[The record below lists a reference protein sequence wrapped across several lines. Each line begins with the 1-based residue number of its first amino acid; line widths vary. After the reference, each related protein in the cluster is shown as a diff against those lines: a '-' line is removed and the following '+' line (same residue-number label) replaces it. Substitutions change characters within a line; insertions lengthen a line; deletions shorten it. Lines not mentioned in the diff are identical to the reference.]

1 MDLTVRPATIR
12 DLETLVPLFEGY
24 RVFYEQAPDAELTR
38 GFLGE
43 RLALGDSVIYLAE
56 REGQALGFVQ
66 LYPIFSS
73 TRCQRL
79 WLLNDLFVMPEGRSH
94 GVARALMAA
103 ARSHA
108 EATGA
113 CGLELATAR
122 SNAPAQRLYESLGW
136 VRDEVFLHYELTL
149 EEGPPPDP
157 A

>member
-1 MDLTVRPATIR
+1 MDLTVRPAVLA
-12 DLETLVPLFEGY
+12 DLETLVSLFEGY
-24 RVFYEQAPDAELTR
+24 RRFYEQAPDAELTR

-43 RLALGDSVIYLAE
+43 RLALGDSVVYLAE
-56 REGQALGFVQ
+56 QNQRALGFVQ

-73 TRCQRL
+73 TRCRRL
-79 WLLNDLFVMPEGRSH
+79 WLLNDLFVVPEGRGR
-94 GVARALMAA
+94 GVGRALMEA

-122 SNAPAQRLYESLGW
+122 TNHPGQRLYESLGW
-136 VRDEVFLHYELTL
+136 IRDEVFLHYELEL
-149 EEGPPPDP
+149 KDGAPP

>member
-1 MDLTVRPATIR
+1 MDLSIRTATLG

-24 RVFYEQAPDAELTR
+24 REFYAQAPDAERTR

-56 REGQALGFVQ
+56 RAGQAVGFVQ
-66 LYPIFSS
+66 LYPVFSS
-73 TRCQRL
+73 TRCRRL
-79 WLLNDLFVMPEGRSH
+79 WLLNDLYVSPGGRGR

-103 ARSHA
+103 ARAHA

-122 SNAPAQRLYESLGW
+122 TNAPAQRLYQSLGW
-136 VRDEVFLHYELTL
+136 VRDEVFLHYELVF
-149 EEGPPPDP
+149 EEGAGPT
-157 A
+157 AG

>member
-1 MDLTVRPATIR
+1 MDVSIRPATIR

-24 RVFYEQAPDAELTR
+24 RVFYEQAPDPEMTR
-38 GFLGE
+38 RFLGE

-56 REGQALGFVQ
+56 QARRGVGFVQ

-73 TRCQRL
+73 TRCRRL
-79 WLLNDLFVMPEGRSH
+79 WLLNDLFVAQEGRRH

-103 ARSHA
+103 AKSHA

-122 SNAPAQRLYESLGW
+122 GNTQAQRLYESLGW
-136 VRDEVFLHYELTL
+136 VRDEIFLHYELPL
-149 EEGPPPDP
+149 AEGARAAP

>member
-1 MDLTVRPATIR
+1 MDLSIRPATIR

-24 RVFYEQAPDAELTR
+24 RAFYQQAADPDLTR
-38 GFLGE
+38 SFLGE

-56 REGQALGFVQ
+56 QAGQARGFVQ

-73 TRCQRL
+73 TQCRRL
-79 WLLNDLFVMPEGRSH
+79 WLLNDLFVEPAGRGH
-94 GVARALMAA
+94 GVARALMTA
-103 ARSHA
+103 ARRHA

-122 SNAPAQRLYESLGW
+122 SNTPAQRLYESLGW
-136 VRDEVFLHYELTL
+136 VRDEVFLHYELAL
-149 EEGPPPDP
+149 GPAAPSP

>member
-1 MDLTVRPATIR
+1 MDLTTRPATLA

-24 RVFYEQAPDAELTR
+24 RAFYEQSADPALAR
-38 GFLGE
+38 RFLGE

-56 REGQALGFVQ
+56 RAGRALGFVQ

-79 WLLNDLFVMPEGRSH
+79 WLLNDLFVHPEGR
-94 GVARALMAA
+94 GQGAARALMAA

-122 SNAPAQRLYESLGW
+122 SNTTAQRLYQSLGW
-136 VRDEVFLHYELTL
+136 IRDDVFLHYELGL
-149 EEGPPPDP
+149 ENTAAHRP

>member
-24 RVFYEQAPDAELTR
+24 REFYEQASDPGLSR

-43 RLALGDSVIYLAE
+43 RLALGDSVIFLAE
-56 REGQALGFVQ
+56 RAGRALGFVQ

-73 TRCQRL
+73 TRCRRL
-79 WLLNDLFVMPEGRSH
+79 WLLNDLFVAPAGRGG

-103 ARSHA
+103 AKSHA

-122 SNAPAQRLYESLGW
+122 TNTAAQRLYQSLGW
-136 VRDEVFLHYELTL
+136 VRDEVFLHYELML
-149 EEGPPPDP
+149 EDKVPPDT

>member
-1 MDLTVRPATIR
+1 MDLSIRPATLG
-12 DLETLVPLFEGY
+12 DLEALVPLFEAY
-24 RVFYEQAPDAELTR
+24 REFYEQAPDPERTR

-56 REGQALGFVQ
+56 LAGKAVGLVQ

-73 TRCQRL
+73 TRCRRL
-79 WLLNDLFVMPEGRSH
+79 WLLNDLYVSPGGRGR

-103 ARSHA
+103 ARAHA

-122 SNAPAQRLYESLGW
+122 TNAPAQRLYQSLGW
-136 VRDEVFLHYELTL
+136 VRDDVFLHYELAL
-149 EEGPPPDP
+149 EESTGPEPG
-157 A
+157 